1 LKRLKIMID
10 KVKKLGPGL
19 LFAGAAIGVSHLVQS
34 TKAGAEFGFGL
45 IWALLLCNFFKYPFF
60 LFGTKYAFST
70 GETLLHGYKKIG
82 DYVLYIY
89 LILSVVTVFTIQ
101 AAVTIVTAGLAVEL
115 FGFTNNITIMSA
127 IILIICILI
136 LTIGKYKLLDNFI
149 KIVILI
155 LALSTLFAVGYAT
168 TNNIGEFKFNQI
180 FPSEVSGI
188 IFLAA
193 FMGWMPAPLD
203 VSIWQSIWTK
213 EKLRINS
220 KIKYKSAL
228 FDFNVG
234 YISTVLLGLCFVAL
248 GAFVMFGSGQTFSDN
263 GSEFANQLIKLYT
276 ANLGENVKIF
286 ISVAAFTT
294 MLSTTI
300 TCLDAS
306 PRAMSQT
313 LKLLNFKNISGYNT
327 WILIIS
333 IITMMIFLFF
343 ESEMGS
349 LIKIATILS
358 FLTAPVYAIMNYSL
372 VNSKFMPEKFKLSK
386 SMKLYSILGIIFL
399 TIFSIWY
406 LTLI

>member
-1 LKRLKIMID
+1 MID
-10 KVKKLGPGL
+10 QIKKLGPGL

-45 IWALLLCNFFKYPFF
+45 IWALILCNFFKYPFF

-89 LILSVVTVFTIQ
+89 LLLSIVTIFTIQ

-115 FGFTNNITIMSA
+115 FGFNNNIAIMAS
-127 IILIICILI
+127 IILILCIII
-136 LTIGKYKLLDNFI
+136 LTVGKYKLLDNFI

-168 TNNIGEFKFNQI
+168 NNNVVELNFNQI
-180 FPSEVSGI
+180 FPDEVSGI

-213 EKLRINS
+213 EKLNLDN

-234 YISTVLLGLCFVAL
+234 YISTVFLGLCFVAL
-248 GAFVMFGSGQTFSDN
+248 GAFVMFGSGLTFSNN

-286 ISVAAFTT
+286 ISIAAFTT

-313 LKLLNFKNISGYNT
+313 LILLNHKKISGYNT

-333 IITMMIFLFF
+333 IVTMIIFVFF
-343 ESEMGS
+343 ESEMGA

-358 FLTAPVYAIMNYSL
+358 FITAPIYAIMNYSL
-372 VNSKFMPEKFKLSK
+372 VNSDYMPKKFKLSK
-386 SMKLYSILGIIFL
+386 SMKFYSISGIIFL

-406 LTLI
+406 ITLI

>member
-1 LKRLKIMID
+1 MID
-10 KVKKLGPGL
+10 QIKKLGPGL

-89 LILSVVTVFTIQ
+89 LLLSIVTIFTIQ

-115 FGFTNNITIMSA
+115 FGFNNNIAIMAS
-127 IILIICILI
+127 IILILCIII
-136 LTIGKYKLLDNFI
+136 LTVGKYKLLDNFI

-168 TNNIGEFKFNQI
+168 NNNVVELNFNQI
-180 FPSEVSGI
+180 FPDEVSGI

-213 EKLRINS
+213 EKLNLNN

-228 FDFNVG
+228 FDFNIG
-234 YISTVLLGLCFVAL
+234 YISTVFLGLCFVAL
-248 GAFVMFGSGQTFSDN
+248 GAFVMFESGQTFSNN

-276 ANLGENVKIF
+276 DNLGENVKIF
-286 ISVAAFTT
+286 ISIAAFTT

-313 LKLLNFKNISGYNT
+313 LILLNHKKISGYNT

-333 IITMMIFLFF
+333 IITMIIFVFY
-343 ESEMGS
+343 ESEMGA

-358 FLTAPVYAIMNYSL
+358 FITAPIYAIMNYSL
-372 VNSKFMPEKFKLSK
+372 VNSTYMPKKFKLSK
-386 SMKLYSILGIIFL
+386 SMKFYSISGIIFL

-406 LTLI
+406 ITLI

>member
-1 LKRLKIMID
+1 MID
-10 KVKKLGPGL
+10 QIKKLGPVL
-19 LFAGAAIGVSHLVQS
+19 LFDGAAIGVSHLVQS

-45 IWALLLCNFFKYPFF
+45 IWALILCNFFKYPFF

-89 LILSVVTVFTIQ
+89 LLLSIVTVFTIQ

-115 FGFTNNITIMSA
+115 FGFSNNITIMAS
-127 IILIICILI
+127 IILILCIII
-136 LTIGKYKLLDNFI
+136 LTVGKYKLLDNFI

-168 TNNIGEFKFNQI
+168 NNNVVELNFNQI
-180 FPSEVSGI
+180 FPDEVSGI

-213 EKLRINS
+213 EKLNLNN

-234 YISTVLLGLCFVAL
+234 YISTVFLGLCFVAL
-248 GAFVMFGSGQTFSDN
+248 GAFVMFGSGQTFSNN

-313 LKLLNFKNISGYNT
+313 LILLNHKKISGYNT

-333 IITMMIFLFF
+333 IITMIIFVFF
-343 ESEMGS
+343 ESEMGA

-358 FLTAPVYAIMNYSL
+358 FITAPIYAIMNYSL
-372 VNSKFMPEKFKLSK
+372 VNSTYMPKKFKLSK
-386 SMKLYSILGIIFL
+386 SMKFYSISGIIFL

-406 LTLI
+406 ITLI

>member
-1 LKRLKIMID
+1 MID
-10 KVKKLGPGL
+10 QIKKLGPGL

-45 IWALLLCNFFKYPFF
+45 IWALILCNFFKYPFF

-89 LILSVVTVFTIQ
+89 LLLSIVTIFTIQ

-115 FGFTNNITIMSA
+115 FGFNNNIAIMAS
-127 IILIICILI
+127 IILILCIII
-136 LTIGKYKLLDNFI
+136 LTVGKYKLLDNFI

-155 LALSTLFAVGYAT
+155 LAFSTLFAVGYAT
-168 TNNIGEFKFNQI
+168 NYNVVELNVNQI
-180 FPSEVSGI
+180 FPDEVSGI

-213 EKLRINS
+213 EKLNLNN
-220 KIKYKSAL
+220 KIQYKSAL

-234 YISTVLLGLCFVAL
+234 YISTVFLGLCFVAL
-248 GAFVMFGSGQTFSDN
+248 GAFVMFGSGETFSNN

-286 ISVAAFTT
+286 ISIAAFTT

-313 LKLLNFKNISGYNT
+313 LKLLNYKKISGYNT
-327 WILIIS
+327 WIFIIS
-333 IITMMIFLFF
+333 IVTMIIFVFF
-343 ESEMGS
+343 ESEMGT

-358 FLTAPVYAIMNYSL
+358 FITAPIYAIMNYSL
-372 VNSKFMPEKFKLSK
+372 VNSAYMPKKFKLSK
-386 SMKLYSILGIIFL
+386 AMKFYSISGIIFL

-406 LTLI
+406 ITLI

>member
-1 LKRLKIMID
+1 MID
-10 KVKKLGPGL
+10 QIKKLGPGL

-45 IWALLLCNFFKYPFF
+45 IWALILCNFFKYPFF

-89 LILSVVTVFTIQ
+89 LLLSIVTIFTIQ

-115 FGFTNNITIMSA
+115 FGFNNNIAIMAS
-127 IILIICILI
+127 IILILCIII
-136 LTIGKYKLLDNFI
+136 LTVGKYKLLDNFI

-155 LALSTLFAVGYAT
+155 LALSTVFAVGYAT
-168 TNNIGEFKFNQI
+168 NDNMLELNVNQI
-180 FPSEVSGI
+180 FPDEVSGI

-213 EKLRINS
+213 EKLNLNN

-234 YISTVLLGLCFVAL
+234 YISTVFLGLCFVAL
-248 GAFVMFGSGQTFSDN
+248 GAFVMFGSGQTFSNN

-313 LKLLNFKNISGYNT
+313 LKLLNYKKISGYNT

-333 IITMMIFLFF
+333 IVTMIIFVFF
-343 ESEMGS
+343 ESEMGT

-358 FLTAPVYAIMNYSL
+358 FITAPIYAIMNYSL
-372 VNSKFMPEKFKLSK
+372 VNSAYMPKKFKLSK
-386 SMKLYSILGIIFL
+386 AMKFYSISGIIFL

-406 LTLI
+406 ITLI

>member
-1 LKRLKIMID
+1 MID
-10 KVKKLGPGL
+10 QIKKLGPGL

-89 LILSVVTVFTIQ
+89 LLLSIVTIFTIQ

-115 FGFTNNITIMSA
+115 FGFNNNIAIMAS
-127 IILIICILI
+127 IILILCIII
-136 LTIGKYKLLDNFI
+136 LTVGKYKLLDNFI

-155 LALSTLFAVGYAT
+155 LTLSTLFAVGYAT
-168 TNNIGEFKFNQI
+168 NNNIVELSVNQI
-180 FPSEVSGI
+180 FPDEVSGI

-213 EKLRINS
+213 EKLNLNN

-234 YISTVLLGLCFVAL
+234 YISTVFLGLCFVAL
-248 GAFVMFGSGQTFSDN
+248 GAFVMFESGQTFSNN

-286 ISVAAFTT
+286 ISIAAFTT

-313 LKLLNFKNISGYNT
+313 LILLNHKKISGYNT

-333 IITMMIFLFF
+333 IITMIIFVFY
-343 ESEMGS
+343 ESEMGA

-358 FLTAPVYAIMNYSL
+358 FITAPIYAIMNYSL
-372 VNSKFMPEKFKLSK
+372 VNSDYMPKKFKLSK
-386 SMKLYSILGIIFL
+386 SMKFYSISGIIFL

-406 LTLI
+406 ITLI

>member
-1 LKRLKIMID
+1 MID
-10 KVKKLGPGL
+10 QIKKLGPGL

-45 IWALLLCNFFKYPFF
+45 IWALILCNFFKYPFF

-70 GETLLHGYKKIG
+70 NETLLHGYKKIG

-89 LILSVVTVFTIQ
+89 LLLSIVTIFTIQ
-101 AAVTIVTAGLAVEL
+101 AAVTIVTASLAVEL
-115 FGFTNNITIMSA
+115 FGFNNNISIMAS
-127 IILIICILI
+127 IILILCIII
-136 LTIGKYKLLDNFI
+136 LTVGKYKLLDNFI

-155 LALSTLFAVGYAT
+155 LALSTLIAVGYAT
-168 TNNIGEFKFNQI
+168 TDNMVELNFNQI
-180 FPSEVSGI
+180 FPDEVSGI

-213 EKLRINS
+213 EKLNLNN

-234 YISTVLLGLCFVAL
+234 YISTVFLGLCFVTL
-248 GAFVMFGSGQTFSDN
+248 GAFVMFESGQTFSNN

-286 ISVAAFTT
+286 ISIAAFTT

-313 LKLLNFKNISGYNT
+313 LKLLNHKKISGYNT

-333 IITMMIFLFF
+333 IITMIIFVFF
-343 ESEMGS
+343 ESEMGA

-358 FLTAPVYAIMNYSL
+358 FITAPIYAIMNYSL
-372 VNSKFMPEKFKLSK
+372 VNSAYMPKKFKLSK
-386 SMKLYSILGIIFL
+386 PMKFYSISGIIFL

-406 LTLI
+406 ITLI

>member
-1 LKRLKIMID
+1 MID
-10 KVKKLGPGL
+10 QIKKLGPGL

-45 IWALLLCNFFKYPFF
+45 IWALILCNFFKYPFF

-89 LILSVVTVFTIQ
+89 LLLSIVTIFTIQ

-115 FGFTNNITIMSA
+115 FGFNNNIAIMAS
-127 IILIICILI
+127 IILILCIII
-136 LTIGKYKLLDNFI
+136 LTVGKYKLLDNFI

-168 TNNIGEFKFNQI
+168 NNNVVELNFNQI
-180 FPSEVSGI
+180 FPDEVSGI

-213 EKLRINS
+213 EKLNLNN

-234 YISTVLLGLCFVAL
+234 YISTVFLGLCFVAL
-248 GAFVMFGSGQTFSDN
+248 GAFVMFESGQTFSNN

-276 ANLGENVKIF
+276 DNLGENVKIF
-286 ISVAAFTT
+286 ISIAAFTT

-313 LKLLNFKNISGYNT
+313 LILLNHKKISGYNT

-333 IITMMIFLFF
+333 IITMIIFVFY
-343 ESEMGS
+343 ESEMGA

-358 FLTAPVYAIMNYSL
+358 FITAPIYAIMNYSL
-372 VNSKFMPEKFKLSK
+372 VNSNYMPKKFKLSK
-386 SMKLYSILGIIFL
+386 SMKFYSISGIIFL

-406 LTLI
+406 ITLI

>member
-1 LKRLKIMID
+1 MID
-10 KVKKLGPGL
+10 QIKKLGPGL

-45 IWALLLCNFFKYPFF
+45 IWALILCNFFKYPFF

-89 LILSVVTVFTIQ
+89 LLLSIVTIFTIQ

-115 FGFTNNITIMSA
+115 FGFNNNIAIMAS
-127 IILIICILI
+127 IILILCIII
-136 LTIGKYKLLDNFI
+136 LTVGKYKLLDNFI

-168 TNNIGEFKFNQI
+168 NNNMVELNVNQI
-180 FPSEVSGI
+180 FPDEVSGI

-213 EKLRINS
+213 EKLNLNN

-234 YISTVLLGLCFVAL
+234 YISTVFLGLCFVAL
-248 GAFVMFGSGQTFSDN
+248 GAFVMFESGQTFSNN

-276 ANLGENVKIF
+276 DNLGENVKIF
-286 ISVAAFTT
+286 ISIAAFTT

-313 LKLLNFKNISGYNT
+313 LILLNHKKISGYNT

-333 IITMMIFLFF
+333 IITMIIFVFY
-343 ESEMGS
+343 ESEMGA

-358 FLTAPVYAIMNYSL
+358 FITAPIYAIMNYSL
-372 VNSKFMPEKFKLSK
+372 VNSSYMPKKFKLSK
-386 SMKLYSILGIIFL
+386 SMKFYSISGIIFL

-406 LTLI
+406 ITLI

>member
-1 LKRLKIMID
+1 MID

-313 LKLLNFKNISGYNT
+313 LKLLNFKKISGYNT

>member
-1 LKRLKIMID
+1 MID
-10 KVKKLGPGL
+10 QIKKLGPGL

-45 IWALLLCNFFKYPFF
+45 IWALILCNFFKYPFF

-89 LILSVVTVFTIQ
+89 LLLSIVTIFTIQ

-115 FGFTNNITIMSA
+115 FGFNNNIAIMAS
-127 IILIICILI
+127 IILILCIII
-136 LTIGKYKLLDNFI
+136 LTVGKYKLLDNFI

-155 LALSTLFAVGYAT
+155 LAFSTLFAVGYAT
-168 TNNIGEFKFNQI
+168 NYNVVELNVNQI
-180 FPSEVSGI
+180 FPDEVSGI

-213 EKLRINS
+213 EKLNLNS
-220 KIKYKSAL
+220 KIQYKSAL

-234 YISTVLLGLCFVAL
+234 YISTVFLGLCFVAL
-248 GAFVMFGSGQTFSDN
+248 GAFVMFGSGETFSNN

-313 LKLLNFKNISGYNT
+313 LKLLNYKKISGYNT
-327 WILIIS
+327 WIFIIS
-333 IITMMIFLFF
+333 IVTMIIFMFF
-343 ESEMGS
+343 ESEMGT

-358 FLTAPVYAIMNYSL
+358 FITAPIYALLNFRLITSNHMPNKDQPSQQIKILSIAGIVFLIGFTLVYLLSL
-372 VNSKFMPEKFKLSK
+372 
-386 SMKLYSILGIIFL
+386 
-399 TIFSIWY
+399 
-406 LTLI
+406 LI

>member
-1 LKRLKIMID
+1 MID
-10 KVKKLGPGL
+10 QIKKLGPGL

-45 IWALLLCNFFKYPFF
+45 IWALILCNFFKYPFF

-89 LILSVVTVFTIQ
+89 LLLSIVTIFTIQ

-115 FGFTNNITIMSA
+115 FGFNNNIAIMAS
-127 IILIICILI
+127 IILILCIII
-136 LTIGKYKLLDNFI
+136 LTVGKYKLLDNFI

-155 LALSTLFAVGYAT
+155 LTLSTLFAVGYAT
-168 TNNIGEFKFNQI
+168 NNNIVELSVNQI
-180 FPSEVSGI
+180 FPDEVSGI

-213 EKLRINS
+213 EKLNLNN

-234 YISTVLLGLCFVAL
+234 YISTVFLGLCFVAL
-248 GAFVMFGSGQTFSDN
+248 GAFVMFESGQTFSNN

-276 ANLGENVKIF
+276 DNLGENVKIF
-286 ISVAAFTT
+286 ISIAAFTT

-313 LKLLNFKNISGYNT
+313 LILLNHKKISGYNT

-333 IITMMIFLFF
+333 IITMIIFVFY
-343 ESEMGS
+343 ESEMGA

-358 FLTAPVYAIMNYSL
+358 FITAPIYAIMNYSL
-372 VNSKFMPEKFKLSK
+372 VNSDYMPKKFKLSK
-386 SMKLYSILGIIFL
+386 SMKFYSISGIIFL

-406 LTLI
+406 ITLI

>member
-1 LKRLKIMID
+1 MID
-10 KVKKLGPGL
+10 QIKKLGPGL

-45 IWALLLCNFFKYPFF
+45 IWALILCNFFKYPFF

-89 LILSVVTVFTIQ
+89 LLLSIVTVFTIQ

-115 FGFTNNITIMSA
+115 FGFNNNITIMAS
-127 IILIICILI
+127 IILILCIII
-136 LTIGKYKLLDNFI
+136 LTVGKYKLLDNFI

-168 TNNIGEFKFNQI
+168 NNNVVELNFNQI
-180 FPSEVSGI
+180 FPDEVTGI

-213 EKLRINS
+213 EKLNLNN

-234 YISTVLLGLCFVAL
+234 YISTVFLGLCFVAL
-248 GAFVMFGSGQTFSDN
+248 GAFVMFGSGQTFSNN

-313 LKLLNFKNISGYNT
+313 LKLLNYKKISGYNI

-333 IITMMIFLFF
+333 IVTMIIFVFF
-343 ESEMGS
+343 ESEMGA

-358 FLTAPVYAIMNYSL
+358 FITAPIYAIMNYSL
-372 VNSKFMPEKFKLSK
+372 VNSDYMPKKFKLSI
-386 SMKLYSILGIIFL
+386 SMKFYSVSGIIFL

-406 LTLI
+406 ITLI

>member
-1 LKRLKIMID
+1 MID
-10 KVKKLGPGL
+10 QIKKLGPGL

-45 IWALLLCNFFKYPFF
+45 IWALILCNFFKYPFF

-89 LILSVVTVFTIQ
+89 LLLSIVTIFTIQ

-115 FGFTNNITIMSA
+115 FGFNNNIAIMAS
-127 IILIICILI
+127 IILILCIII
-136 LTIGKYKLLDNFI
+136 LTVGKYKLLDNFI

-155 LALSTLFAVGYAT
+155 LAFSTLFAVGYAT
-168 TNNIGEFKFNQI
+168 NYNVVELNVNQI
-180 FPSEVSGI
+180 FPDEVSGI

-213 EKLRINS
+213 EKLNLNN

-234 YISTVLLGLCFVAL
+234 YISTVFLGLCFVAL
-248 GAFVMFGSGQTFSDN
+248 GAFVMFESGQTFSNN

-276 ANLGENVKIF
+276 DNLGENVKIF
-286 ISVAAFTT
+286 ISIAAFTT

-313 LKLLNFKNISGYNT
+313 LILLNHKKISGYNT

-333 IITMMIFLFF
+333 IITMIIFVFY
-343 ESEMGS
+343 ESEMGA

-358 FLTAPVYAIMNYSL
+358 FITAPIYAIMNYSL
-372 VNSKFMPEKFKLSK
+372 VNSSYMPKKFKLSK
-386 SMKLYSILGIIFL
+386 SMKFYSISGIIFL

-406 LTLI
+406 ITLI

>member
-1 LKRLKIMID
+1 MID
-10 KVKKLGPGL
+10 QIKKLGPGL

-45 IWALLLCNFFKYPFF
+45 IWALILCNFFKYPFF

-89 LILSVVTVFTIQ
+89 LLLSIVTVFTIQ

-115 FGFTNNITIMSA
+115 FGFNNNITIMAS
-127 IILIICILI
+127 IILILCIII
-136 LTIGKYKLLDNFI
+136 LTVGKYKLLDNFI

-168 TNNIGEFKFNQI
+168 NNNVVELNFNQI
-180 FPSEVSGI
+180 FPDEVSGI

-213 EKLRINS
+213 EKLNLNN

-234 YISTVLLGLCFVAL
+234 YISTVFLGLCFVAL
-248 GAFVMFGSGQTFSDN
+248 GAFVMFGSGQTFSNN

-286 ISVAAFTT
+286 ISVAAITT

-313 LKLLNFKNISGYNT
+313 LKLLNHKKISGYNT

-333 IITMMIFLFF
+333 IVTMIIFVFF
-343 ESEMGS
+343 ESEMGA

-358 FLTAPVYAIMNYSL
+358 FITAPIYAIMNYSL
-372 VNSKFMPEKFKLSK
+372 VNSDYMPKKFKLSI
-386 SMKLYSILGIIFL
+386 SMKFYSVSGIIFL

-406 LTLI
+406 ITLI

>member
-1 LKRLKIMID
+1 MID

-115 FGFTNNITIMSA
+115 FGFTNNITIISA

-313 LKLLNFKNISGYNT
+313 LKLLNFKKISGYNT

>member
-1 LKRLKIMID
+1 MID
-10 KVKKLGPGL
+10 QIKKLGPGL

-45 IWALLLCNFFKYPFF
+45 IWALILCNFFKYPFF

-89 LILSVVTVFTIQ
+89 LLLSIVTIFTIQ

-115 FGFTNNITIMSA
+115 FGFNNNIAIMAS
-127 IILIICILI
+127 IILILCIII
-136 LTIGKYKLLDNFI
+136 LTVGKYKLLDNFI

-155 LALSTLFAVGYAT
+155 LTLSTLFAVGYAT
-168 TNNIGEFKFNQI
+168 NNNIVELSVNQI
-180 FPSEVSGI
+180 FPDEVSGI

-213 EKLRINS
+213 EKLNLNN

-234 YISTVLLGLCFVAL
+234 YISTVFLGLCFVAL
-248 GAFVMFGSGQTFSDN
+248 GAFVMFESGQTFSNN

-276 ANLGENVKIF
+276 DNLGENVKIF
-286 ISVAAFTT
+286 ISIAAFTT

-313 LKLLNFKNISGYNT
+313 LILLNHKKISGYNT

-333 IITMMIFLFF
+333 IITMIIFVFY
-343 ESEMGS
+343 ESEMGA

-358 FLTAPVYAIMNYSL
+358 FITAPIYAIMNYSL
-372 VNSKFMPEKFKLSK
+372 VNSSYMPKKFKLSK
-386 SMKLYSILGIIFL
+386 SMKFYSISGIIFL

-406 LTLI
+406 ITLI

>member
-1 LKRLKIMID
+1 MID
-10 KVKKLGPGL
+10 QIKKLGPGL

-45 IWALLLCNFFKYPFF
+45 IWALILCNFFKYPFF

-89 LILSVVTVFTIQ
+89 LLLSIVTIFTIQ

-115 FGFTNNITIMSA
+115 FGFNNNIAIMAS
-127 IILIICILI
+127 IILILCIII
-136 LTIGKYKLLDNFI
+136 LTVGKYKLLDNFI

-155 LALSTLFAVGYAT
+155 LTLSTLFAVGYAT
-168 TNNIGEFKFNQI
+168 NNNIVELSVNQI
-180 FPSEVSGI
+180 FPDEVSGI

-213 EKLRINS
+213 EKLNLNN

-234 YISTVLLGLCFVAL
+234 YISTVFLGLCFVAL
-248 GAFVMFGSGQTFSDN
+248 GAFVMFGSGQTFSNN

-313 LKLLNFKNISGYNT
+313 LKLLNHKKISGYNT

-333 IITMMIFLFF
+333 IVTMIIFVFF
-343 ESEMGS
+343 ESEMGA

-358 FLTAPVYAIMNYSL
+358 FITAPIYAIMNYSL
-372 VNSKFMPEKFKLSK
+372 VNSGYMPKKFKLSK
-386 SMKLYSILGIIFL
+386 SMKFYSISGIIFL

-406 LTLI
+406 ITLI

>member
-1 LKRLKIMID
+1 MID
-10 KVKKLGPGL
+10 QIKKLGPGL

-45 IWALLLCNFFKYPFF
+45 IWALILCNFFKYPFF

-89 LILSVVTVFTIQ
+89 LLLSIVTIFTIQ

-115 FGFTNNITIMSA
+115 FGFNNNIAIMAS
-127 IILIICILI
+127 IILILCIII
-136 LTIGKYKLLDNFI
+136 LTVGKYKLLDNFI

-168 TNNIGEFKFNQI
+168 NNNVVELNFNQI
-180 FPSEVSGI
+180 FPDEVSGI

-213 EKLRINS
+213 EKLNLDN

-234 YISTVLLGLCFVAL
+234 YISTVFLGLCFVAL
-248 GAFVMFGSGQTFSDN
+248 GAFVMFESGQTFSNN

-276 ANLGENVKIF
+276 DNLGENVKIF
-286 ISVAAFTT
+286 ISIAAFTT

-313 LKLLNFKNISGYNT
+313 LILLNHKKISGYNT

-333 IITMMIFLFF
+333 IITMIIFVFY
-343 ESEMGS
+343 ESEMGA

-358 FLTAPVYAIMNYSL
+358 FITAPIYAIMNYSL
-372 VNSKFMPEKFKLSK
+372 VNSSYMPKKFKLSK
-386 SMKLYSILGIIFL
+386 SMKFYSISGIIFL

-406 LTLI
+406 ITLI

>member
-1 LKRLKIMID
+1 MID
-10 KVKKLGPGL
+10 QIKKLGPGL

-45 IWALLLCNFFKYPFF
+45 IWALILCNFFKYPFF

-89 LILSVVTVFTIQ
+89 LLLSIVTIFTIQ

-115 FGFTNNITIMSA
+115 FGFNNNIAIMAS
-127 IILIICILI
+127 IILILCIII
-136 LTIGKYKLLDNFI
+136 LTVGKYKLLDNFI

-168 TNNIGEFKFNQI
+168 NDNMVELNFNQI
-180 FPSEVSGI
+180 FPDEVTGI

-213 EKLRINS
+213 EKLNLNN

-234 YISTVLLGLCFVAL
+234 YISTVFLGLCFVAL
-248 GAFVMFGSGQTFSDN
+248 GAFVMFESGQTFSNN

-276 ANLGENVKIF
+276 DNLGENVKIF
-286 ISVAAFTT
+286 ISIAAFTT

-313 LKLLNFKNISGYNT
+313 LILLNHKKISGYNT

-333 IITMMIFLFF
+333 IITMIIFVFY
-343 ESEMGS
+343 ESEMGA

-358 FLTAPVYAIMNYSL
+358 FITAPIYAIMNYSL
-372 VNSKFMPEKFKLSK
+372 VNSTYMPKKFKLSK
-386 SMKLYSILGIIFL
+386 SMKFYSISGIIFL

-406 LTLI
+406 ITLI

>member
-1 LKRLKIMID
+1 MID
-10 KVKKLGPGL
+10 QIKKLGPGL

-89 LILSVVTVFTIQ
+89 LLLSIVTIFTIQ

-115 FGFTNNITIMSA
+115 FGFNNNIAIMAS
-127 IILIICILI
+127 IILILCIII
-136 LTIGKYKLLDNFI
+136 LTVGKYKLLDNFI

-168 TNNIGEFKFNQI
+168 NNDMVELNVNQI
-180 FPSEVSGI
+180 FPDEVSGI

-213 EKLRINS
+213 EKLNLNN
-220 KIKYKSAL
+220 KIKYKSTL

-234 YISTVLLGLCFVAL
+234 YISTVFLGLCFVAL
-248 GAFVMFGSGQTFSDN
+248 GAFVMFESGQTFSNN

-276 ANLGENVKIF
+276 DNLGENVKIF
-286 ISVAAFTT
+286 ISIAAFTT

-313 LKLLNFKNISGYNT
+313 LILLNHKKISGYNT

-333 IITMMIFLFF
+333 IITMIIFVFY
-343 ESEMGS
+343 ESEMGA

-358 FLTAPVYAIMNYSL
+358 FITAPIYAIMNYSL
-372 VNSKFMPEKFKLSK
+372 VNSSYMPKKFKLSK
-386 SMKLYSILGIIFL
+386 SMKFYSISGIIFL

-406 LTLI
+406 ITLI

>member
-1 LKRLKIMID
+1 MIEQI
-10 KVKKLGPGL
+10 KKLGPGL

-45 IWALLLCNFFKYPFF
+45 IWALILCNFFKYPFF

-89 LILSVVTVFTIQ
+89 LLLSIVTIFTIQ

-115 FGFTNNITIMSA
+115 FGFNNNIAIMAS
-127 IILIICILI
+127 IILILCIII
-136 LTIGKYKLLDNFI
+136 LTVGKYKLLDNII

-155 LALSTLFAVGYAT
+155 LAFSTLFAVGYAT
-168 TNNIGEFKFNQI
+168 NYNVVELNVNQI
-180 FPSEVSGI
+180 FPDEVSGI

-213 EKLRINS
+213 EKLNLNN

-234 YISTVLLGLCFVAL
+234 YISTVFLGLCFVAL
-248 GAFVMFGSGQTFSDN
+248 GAFVMFGSEETFSNN

-286 ISVAAFTT
+286 VSVAAFTT

-313 LKLLNFKNISGYNT
+313 LKLLNCKKISDYNT

-333 IITMMIFLFF
+333 IVTTIIFVFF
-343 ESEMGS
+343 ESEMGT

-358 FLTAPVYAIMNYSL
+358 FITAPIYAIMNYSL
-372 VNSKFMPEKFKLSK
+372 VNSAYMPKKFKLSK
-386 SMKLYSILGIIFL
+386 AMKFYSISGIIFL

-406 LTLI
+406 ITLI